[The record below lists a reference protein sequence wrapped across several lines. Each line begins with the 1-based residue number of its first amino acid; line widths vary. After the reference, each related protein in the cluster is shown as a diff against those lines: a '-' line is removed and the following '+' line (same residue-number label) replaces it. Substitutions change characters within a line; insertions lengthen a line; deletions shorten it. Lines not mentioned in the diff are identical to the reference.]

1 MNTTNKRD
9 YYLKNLEQIKTYQK
23 EYRIKNK
30 ERKRQYDKKRQE
42 ISKSKKKEMILDILS
57 DLEHRTIEYGLKR
70 YYVASN
76 GRIFSETKEVKT
88 CVIPNGYKIVNVGK
102 TKLAHR
108 VVWEAFNGE
117 IPQGMEID
125 HINTDRGDNRL
136 ENLRLVTSKGNKNN
150 TITKKRYRES
160 NKGKISEKLIK
171 VINER
176 KKAVCQYTLQGA
188 LVKEWDSAYEAERH
202 GFSRNCIMDCCKDR
216 QKTHKNFIWMYKKNT

>member
-1 MNTTNKRD
+1 MSTTNKRD
-9 YYLKNLEQIKTYQK
+9 YYLKNLERIKTYQK

-30 ERKRQYDKKRQE
+30 ERKRQYDEKRQE
-42 ISKSKKKEMILDILS
+42 ISKGKKKEMILDILS
-57 DLEHRTIEYGLKR
+57 DLEHRTIEYGCKR

-76 GRIFSETKEVKT
+76 GRIFSEIKEIKT
-88 CVIPNGYKIVNVGK
+88 TVIPNGYKVVYVGK

-136 ENLRLVTSKGNKNN
+136 CNLRLVTSKENKNN
-150 TITKKRYRES
+150 TITKKRYRDS
-160 NKGKISEKLIK
+160 NKGKISEKLINA
-171 VINER
+171 INER
-176 KKAVCQYTLQGA
+176 KKAVCQYTLQGV
-188 LVKEWDSAYEAERH
+188 LVKEWDSACEAERY
-202 GFSRNCIMDCCKDR
+202 GFSRNCIKDCCMGR